1 MKFPICKKC
10 KSEMR
15 DASAL
20 MIGVRFKCPKDCTRI
35 FDWNWDEI
43 KMKENKNGV
52 TIKKWEN

>member
-1 MKFPICKKC
+1 
-10 KSEMR
+10 MR

-43 KMKENKNGV
+43 KMKERKEKI
-52 TIKKWEN
+52 TIKEKQE